1 MDRRNFLKDSSL
13 FLTCGTLVAAAS
25 GEVDSP
31 GGTDWTPTTDSRLE
45 LDGFPAPPTTSVMRP
60 GSRLRL
66 RTDSPS
72 LAVRFTI
79 STPPNKYIY
88 LGVFGQAGLAVYV
101 DDRYLTTVIPTDPTN
116 PPPLTSD
123 VPIFSGQPR
132 RMRSITIYSPIMAT
146 CSIDA
151 VGVPTDAH
159 FEKPRP
165 YRLDKPVVYYGTSI
179 TNGFF
184 AAQAGVTYEAL
195 LGRRLNLDYVVVGN
209 IAKPGDLRMAS
220 VLADVDACAYVLD
233 YTHNVTS
240 IKFLRDTF
248 LTMVETLRGKRP
260 DTPIVC
266 ITPIY
271 WAGVENPSVPTAQ
284 PEDER
289 EELKR
294 EVVRAAVRNCRAK
307 GDNKVFLVEGY
318 DLLGPDQAD
327 GITDG
332 GHPNSLGFYWMSQGL
347 EPAMRKILGL

>member
-1 MDRRNFLKDSSL
+1 MVARGAGGGE
-13 FLTCGTLVAAAS
+13 LTAAA
-25 GEVDSP
+25 
-31 GGTDWTPTTDSRLE
+31 GTVWITAADSRLE
-45 LDGFPAPPTTSVMRP
+45 WDGFPSAPTPAITRP

-79 STPPNKYIY
+79 SSPPNKYIY
-88 LGVFGQAGLAVYV
+88 LGIFGQAGLAVYV
-101 DDRYLTTVIPTDPTN
+101 DDRYLTTVIPTEPTRS
-116 PPPLTSD
+116 PPLNSE
-123 VPIFSGQPR
+123 VSVFGGQPR
-132 RMRSITIYSPIMAT
+132 RMRSITIYAPLMAT
-146 CSIDA
+146 CSIEA
-151 VGVPTDAH
+151 VGVSSDSQ
-159 FEKPRP
+159 FERPRP

-184 AAQAGVTYEAL
+184 AAHGGVTYEAQ

-220 VLADVDACAYVLD
+220 VLAEVDACAYVLD
-233 YTHNVTS
+233 YTHNMTS
-240 IKFLRDTF
+240 VKLLHDTF
-248 LTMVETLRGKRP
+248 RTMIETLRSKRP
-260 DTPIVC
+260 DTPIIC

-284 PEDER
+284 PEDEQ
-289 EELKR
+289 EERKR
-294 EVVRAAVRNCRAK
+294 EVVRAAVRDCRDK
-307 GDNKVFLVEGY
+307 GDKQVFLVEGY

-332 GHPNSLGFYWMSQGL
+332 GHPNTLGFYWMSQGL